1 LPLQILFHASTSFV
15 WFTFVVNMQVS
26 PSPYLAQ
33 VVKHFLV
40 LESDVQGTTR
50 HRLFPDGNPGMV
62 FQYSDSLTSFAN
74 SSARSFL
81 YGQVSGF
88 HTIISDH
95 HVRLL
100 IVVLQPYGAHALT
113 GIPAHELTDNIIPLQ
128 LLWGSR
134 AGEQEERIAAMPGN
148 LERIGL
154 IERFLLQQLTRVPMK
169 EGMIQQIIS
178 LIHHHQGCLP
188 VAQLSST
195 LHINERQLERKFREH
210 IGITP
215 KQFSGIVRLQHF
227 LKQLRYSDTDIH
239 LTRIAYDCGYYDQ
252 AHLIREFRKHTG
264 ITPRQYIA
272 AANPLALNFIQL
284 SH

>member
-1 LPLQILFHASTSFV
+1 
-15 WFTFVVNMQVS
+15 MQVA
-26 PSPYLAQ
+26 PSPYLANI
-33 VVKHFLV
+33 VKHFLV
-40 LESDVQGTTR
+40 LESDARGTTS
-50 HRLFPDGNPGMV
+50 HRLFPDGNPGIV
-62 FQYSDSLTSFAN
+62 FQYSETLTSFAN
-74 SSARSFL
+74 SSVRSFL
-81 YGQVSGF
+81 YGQVSRF
-88 HTIISDH
+88 YNILSDNY
-95 HVRLL
+95 VRLL

-134 AGEQEERIAAMPGN
+134 AGEYEERIAATPGN
-148 LERIGL
+148 LERISL
-154 IERFLLQQLTRVPMK
+154 VERFLLQQLTRVRMA
-169 EGMIQQIIS
+169 EGMIQQTVS
-178 LIHHHQGCLP
+178 LIHHNHGCLP
-188 VAQLSST
+188 VAQLSTT

-227 LKQLRYSDTDIH
+227 LKQLRYSNTDIH
-239 LTRIAYDCGYYDQ
+239 LTSLAYDCGYYDQ